1 MTAMNETDEREAH
14 IEQGTQPSIESEPR
28 SRGTSQGRNTS
39 SILVK
44 SGPDTSRISVPTATL
59 RASWKF
65 LSGRRGRGLSWG
77 RGGGGGII
85 HQAQGLFPQRQ
96 MALIFQMQKILLL
109 VHKPIDRCWLSL

>member
-1 MTAMNETDEREAH
+1 MGMTETGRRGVR
-14 IEQGTQPSIESEPR
+14 IEHETLCSIESAPR
-28 SRGTSQGRNTS
+28 SRGTSQERNTS

-44 SGPDTSRISVPTATL
+44 SGLDTSRISVPTATL

-85 HQAQGLFPQRQ
+85 HQARIKKTPRWGIVEGLYQ
-96 MALIFQMQKILLL
+96 MLSNIL
-109 VHKPIDRCWLSL
+109 